1 MQTTRN
7 HALGLAA
14 LGVAFALAM
23 ASLAPPVKPR
33 RPSPRP
39 QQPAASRPAPSKAT
53 LAETHRLARLHAQRE
68 LDRAD
73 AESRRA
79 VEHQLHEL
87 DALFDAAR
95 PGLPRF
101 ADRVLGYEGQLALV
115 TDWLTWSSRH
125 HARAVDAA
133 FRECVLDPD
142 ELQHGAEAAIAGT
155 LDALR
160 DVDDALLVRL
170 RRDLENL
177 HAAMPV
183 DLAGRDRS
191 QAALAASI
199 QAVAA
204 RSKPQLARA
213 VAVEVA
219 SIAASELVA
228 KLVLRAAATTGL
240 IGSMAAST
248 PVSLGVGLAA
258 GLAVDHAVTW
268 AVDRWADPR
277 GTLIGLLDARLSA
290 LRRLVLE
297 GSTDEPG
304 LRPQLEQLARDR
316 AEARRALILN
326 ALGASPKE
334 VSP

>member
-7 HALGLAA
+7 HALGPAA

-23 ASLAPPVKPR
+23 ASLALPVKPR

-39 QQPAASRPAPSKAT
+39 QQPAASRPAPATAT

-95 PGLPRF
+95 RGLPRF

-125 HARAVDAA
+125 HAGAVDAA
-133 FRECVLDPD
+133 FRECVLDQD
-142 ELQHGAEAAIAGT
+142 GLERAAEAAIAGT

-170 RRDLENL
+170 RQDLENL
-177 HAAMPV
+177 PAAMPV

-204 RSKPQLARA
+204 RSQPQLARA

-219 SIAASELVA
+219 SIAASEVVA
-228 KLVLRAAATTGL
+228 KLVLRAAITSGL
-240 IGSMAAST
+240 ISASAASA

-258 GLAVDHAVTW
+258 GLAVDHAISW

-277 GTLIGLLDARLSA
+277 GTLVGLLDARLA
-290 LRRLVLE
+290 QLRRLVLE
-297 GSTDEPG
+297 GSADEPG
-304 LRPQLEQLARDR
+304 LRSRLEQLARVR
-316 AEARRALILN
+316 SAARRTWILD